1 MNFELEDKGM
11 SGRRGRSRTGRRSP
25 ECRDSRVR
33 GLLDGWAIAVAAVGL
48 LAWTGE
54 AAAQTA
60 PKITSISVDDAPSSV
75 DVYGFGERIDVL
87 VYFDQDVRV
96 EGNSPQVALQI
107 GTETRYASYW
117 YYGPYVHFAYIVT
130 DEDRDSDGISI
141 PANALSSGGPS
152 IVLASDTSV
161 AADLGHEAV
170 AADPNHKVD
179 GSIVSVPTVEAVAF
193 QSDPG
198 RGDTFGVGE
207 AIEVG
212 LSFDKSLANALSVV
226 GGEITLRH
234 HPDIAAELGHEAVPD
249 DPTRKVDGSLAA
261 LAVSIDFWDE
271 PSNGDTYEFGERVA
285 IDVVFDQEATVSPLS
300 TGPQSQT
307 RLTLEVGTRTR
318 QATLWGA
325 GGGRMYFVYLVARE
339 DVDMDGIRIPAN
351 ALKLNGASISL
362 EGGAVINVDPTTD
375 AVVGD
380 PNHKVDGGIVSTPR
394 VETVYFQ
401 GSPENGDT
409 YALGEGVGVGVNFD
423 KAVVLTGEPEMAI
436 QVGERTRRTSDA
448 HHGASL
454 GSLGSKINYG
464 YTVRADDVDT
474 DGVSIPANALTL
486 NGGAITL
493 LGHPDIAAELNH
505 EAVADD
511 PTRKVDGSLGPK
523 VTGVSFLGSPDN
535 GDTYTLGET
544 IQVLVE
550 FDQSVRFDFRTRLA
564 LGIGEGTR
572 QAAFSRSR
580 PSFGTSV
587 TFEYL
592 VQAADL
598 DGDGTSIPA
607 NAMTLNG
614 GSVTANLSHEA
625 VAADGDRKVDGSIAV
640 APKIASVSVASRPRR
655 AGDGN
660 GFPVYG
666 DTYALGEAIQIWV
679 EFDKPVRATGKVQLG
694 IAIGR
699 SLRHATY
706 RSRSSPYRGVS
717 FDYVV
722 QPGDVDSDGIAI
734 PENALTLNGGT
745 IAMQGKVSIAADLTH
760 EPIASEH
767 RVDGSVNDAPR
778 ILWGT
783 YGFSPSF
790 PINGEAF
797 GRGETIEVSLFVDR
811 RVEVSGQPQL
821 ALQVGTRTR
830 QASFRE
836 LFQRGTSTLL
846 FFEYVVQ
853 SEDLDSDGIGFPANA
868 VTLNGGRITLE
879 GDAATDA
886 DLAHDGLDVL
896 SSSRK
901 VDGSSVATPAVT
913 GVLLS
918 WQPANG
924 GTYSLGETIYAS
936 AGFAGGVRW
945 SGRPQ
950 MAIEIGEQK
959 RRATYTFTFFGSS
972 GVYLYR
978 VQVGDLDEEEI
989 SIPANS
995 LTLNDGAITTGD
1007 ASGNA
1012 DLTHDAR
1019 VSTDGFDRRV
1029 DASIVVAP
1037 RVTGVFFTGNPLGGA
1052 TYGSGE
1058 TIEVRVAYDKVLVVR
1073 GEPRLQLR
1081 VGRRTREARF
1091 VRQGTNDT
1099 YSPFPDD
1106 IFHLFF
1112 EYTVQPGD
1120 VDADGI
1126 SIPASALSLNG
1137 GSLTLEGSPGTAAD
1151 LSHSAVNPDETRL
1164 VDAPDTAPTFS
1175 TAVAGQVFVLAEA
1188 VSLELPEAVGGDG
1201 ELTYSLSPE
1210 LPAGVTFDPETR
1222 VLAGMPVALAD
1233 LAAFEYTVTDG
1244 DLEDPESATLTFSM
1258 SVIAQPA
1265 TEVGGESAGDDA
1277 VEVTWRGP
1285 WTDPSRGRLV
1295 IEARSPSTDWTVVG
1309 TVDPSTGE
1317 FIVRGLEPE
1326 TPYTFRGAVPG
1337 DGEHGLLLVL
1347 QPNIALHCGT
1357 SRRRV
1362 LRLGPLR
1369 FRRRRSTRR
1378 SSASRPGPIRVP
1390 AVAVASTC
1398 ACGRAVSSCGPTG
1411 RTRTGRA
1418 TSAPVRRCRWTF
1430 RTSRACSGSSVRRTS
1445 SW

>member
-1 MNFELEDKGM
+1 MDE
-11 SGRRGRSRTGRRSP
+11 SP
-25 ECRDSRVR
+25 SNGDTY
-33 GLLDGWAIAVAAVGL
+33 GL
-48 LAWTGE
+48 
-54 AAAQTA
+54 
-60 PKITSISVDDAPSSV
+60 
-75 DVYGFGERIDVL
+75 GERIDVL
-87 VYFDQDVRV
+87 VYFDQAVRV
-96 EGNSPQVALQI
+96 DGGTPPQVALQI
-107 GTETRYASYW
+107 GGETRYASYW

-130 DEDRDSDGISI
+130 AEDKDTDGISI
-141 PANALSSGGPS
+141 PANALTSNGPS
-152 IVLASDTSV
+152 ILLASDTSV
-161 AADLGHEAV
+161 AADLSHEAV
-170 AADPNHKVD
+170 AAGPNH
-179 GSIVSVPTVEAVAF
+179 
-193 QSDPG
+193 
-198 RGDTFGVGE
+198 R
-207 AIEVG
+207 
-212 LSFDKSLANALSVV
+212 
-226 GGEITLRH
+226 
-234 HPDIAAELGHEAVPD
+234 
-249 DPTRKVDGSLAA
+249 
-261 LAVSIDFWDE
+261 
-271 PSNGDTYEFGERVA
+271 
-285 IDVVFDQEATVSPLS
+285 
-300 TGPQSQT
+300 
-307 RLTLEVGTRTR
+307 
-318 QATLWGA
+318 
-325 GGGRMYFVYLVARE
+325 
-339 DVDMDGIRIPAN
+339 
-351 ALKLNGASISL
+351 
-362 EGGAVINVDPTTD
+362 
-375 AVVGD
+375 
-380 PNHKVDGGIVSTPR
+380 VDGGIVSVPIVQTVFFQSGSQRGDVYGPG
-394 VETVYFQ
+394 ETI
-401 GSPENGDT
+401 E
-409 YALGEGVGVGVNFD
+409 VGVHFD
-423 KAVVLTGEPEMAI
+423 KAVTVSGEPVIGI
-436 QVGERTRRTSDA
+436 QVGTETRPSTSWV
-448 HHGASL
+448 HGRQY
-454 GSLGSKINYG
+454 GSLGSKITFF
-464 YTVRADDVDT
+464 YTVQAEDFDS
-474 DGVSIPANALTL
+474 DGVSIQANALRV
-486 NGGAITL
+486 NGGSIAL
-493 LGHPDIAAELNH
+493 QDHPGFAAELNH
-505 EAVADD
+505 EALADD
-511 PTRKVDGSLGPK
+511 PDHKVDGSLGPK
-523 VTGVSFLGSPDN
+523 VTGVSFMGSPDS

-550 FDQSVRFDFRTRLA
+550 LDQSVRFDRRTRLA
-564 LGIGEGTR
+564 LAIGERTR
-572 QAAFSRSR
+572 QAALSRAVSTV
-580 PSFGTSV
+580 GTSV

-592 VQAADL
+592 VQSADVDA
-598 DGDGTSIPA
+598 DGISISA
-607 NAMTLNG
+607 DAMTLNG
-614 GSVTANLSHEA
+614 ASVTADLSHEA
-625 VAADGDRKVDGSIAV
+625 VAADPRRKVDGSIAV
-640 APKIASVSVASRPRR
+640 APKIASVSIASRPRR

-666 DTYALGEAIQIWV
+666 DTYALGEAIQIRV

-706 RSRSSPYRGVS
+706 RGRFSPYRGVS

-745 IAMQGKVSIAADLTH
+745 IAMQGKVSIVADLTH

-767 RVDGSVNDAPR
+767 KVDGSEIDAPR
-778 ILWGT
+778 ILWGA

-797 GRGETIEVSLFVDR
+797 GRGETIEVLLLVDR

-836 LFQRGTSTLL
+836 LFQRNISTFL
-846 FFEYVVQ
+846 FFDYVVQ

-896 SSSRK
+896 SSSLK
-901 VDGSSVATPAVT
+901 VDGSSVAIPAVT

-959 RRATYTFTFFGSS
+959 RRATYTFTFLGSS

-1037 RVTGVFFTGNPLGGA
+1037 RVTGVFFTGNPLGGD

-1137 GSLTLEGSPGTAAD
+1137 GSLTLEGSPGTAAE

-1175 TAVAGQVFVLAEA
+1175 TAIAGQVFVVAQA
-1188 VSLELPEAVGGDG
+1188 VNLELPEAVGGDG

-1210 LPAGVTFDPETR
+1210 LPAGVTFDAATR
-1222 VLAGMPVALAD
+1222 VLAGVPVALAD
-1233 LAAFEYTVTDG
+1233 LMAFEYRVTDG
-1244 DLEDPESATLTFSM
+1244 DLEDPESATLRFSM

-1285 WTDPSRGRLV
+1285 WTDTSRGRLV
-1295 IEARSPSTDWTVVG
+1295 IEARSPSTDWMVVG

-1326 TPYTFRGAVPG
+1326 TPHTFRLRYESTPGVAARAASVQASTEYSEEFSVTTGSYTGPCRSGGRYLCLRDGRFELRADWTNPDRAGDFGTGTAVPVDISDESGLFWFFSPANIELVTKVLDGSRLNGHYWMFFGALSDVEYWLTLRDTAVGGSQRTYHNPPKEICGQSDTRAFPG
-1337 DGEHGLLLVL
+1337 DLAALLGLSSSTEASSGLAGLEPVPLSAVPLDVTNAAESDESAGQCEPTANRLCLLGNRFAIEVSFID
-1347 QPNIALHCGT
+1347 PNISDPDVDPEGTATVAPSLGTGNTGFFWFFNQENIELAVKVLDGRGINGKFWLLYGALSDVEYEITVTDTVTGESKTYRNEAGSICGE
-1357 SRRRV
+1357 V
-1362 LRLGPLR
+1362 D
-1369 FRRRRSTRR
+1369 
-1378 SSASRPGPIRVP
+1378 
-1390 AVAVASTC
+1390 
-1398 ACGRAVSSCGPTG
+1398 TG
-1411 RTRTGRA
+1411 A
-1418 TSAPVRRCRWTF
+1418 F
-1430 RTSRACSGSSVRRTS
+1430 
-1445 SW
+1445 